1 MTTLAAKSFA
11 DRLRE
16 LEACE
21 DSVEWVGDRDLS
33 TAWSECETP
42 EWMFWLVGIMADKPG
57 WTTRKQIV
65 LVAADIAESVIHLV
79 RPKDKD
85 VCIAAIQAARDCAE
99 GKIDQAAAR
108 AAAYAADAAA
118 RAAAYAARDAAYA
131 ARAAAY
137 AADAAARAAADA
149 AADAAARAA
158 AYAEKRKEICQ
169 WIRSKLQI
177 GAM

>member
-108 AAAYAADAAA
+108 AAAYAA
-118 RAAAYAARDAAYA
+118 RDAAYA